1 MYNVQNLYGSIA
13 GINSKIYELENHIL
27 HPKQDGA
34 SSDANTEFQALRSQV
49 TQLEAKVNGLTS
61 DIERTAAV
69 LNTMMNRIDTLVSHQ
84 TTKINT
90 DDPIEETQTLPVEP
104 LPIDQPAVVP
114 PAVLPPA
121 VLPPAEEVFELV
133 PPKHKGGRKKR
144 T

>member
-90 DDPIEETQTLPVEP
+90 DDPIEETQTQTQTLPVEP
-104 LPIDQPAVVP
+104 LPIDQPAVV
-114 PAVLPPA
+114 PPA

>member
-27 HPKQDGA
+27 HQKQDGA
-34 SSDANTEFQALRSQV
+34 SSDANTEFEALRSQV

-69 LNTMMNRIDTLVSHQ
+69 LNTMMNRIDTIVSHQ

-90 DDPIEETQTLPVEP
+90 DDPIEETQTQTLPVEP
-104 LPIDQPAVVP
+104 LPIDQPAVV
-114 PAVLPPA
+114 
-121 VLPPAEEVFELV
+121 PPAEEVFELV